1 MPGVHA
7 LLSPSS
13 AHRWLHCTPA
23 PRLEAL
29 EEEKSSSFADEGT
42 LAHAICATKLKSW
55 LKQDT
60 SEEEREIAQHAKYH
74 TSEMEEY
81 TDTYVSIV
89 LEKYTAALKKT
100 KDAKLL
106 IETRLDFTEYV
117 PESFGTGDAVIIA
130 DGTMEVI
137 DFKYGKGVRVEA
149 KENPQ
154 MMIYA
159 LGAMSKFSFDYR
171 IEDVKMTIVQPRID
185 NLSEYELHI
194 TDLWEWAEF
203 ILRPAAKRAFKGE
216 GEQKPGEWCQFCK
229 VKACCKALAR
239 EAVEASE
246 WRPDPKL
253 VTKED
258 MEALLP
264 KLPVIKT
271 WLAGVEEFALEQAL
285 AGTSFSGYKVV
296 EGRSIRKIA
305 EPAVVQAILNVEGYS
320 DEAIMK
326 PEELKGISDLEKV
339 VGKKKFN
346 ELCGEYIVKPQG
358 KPTLVPESDKRPAF
372 NAAADDFKDI

>member
-1 MPGVHA
+1 MPGQHA

-23 PRLEAL
+23 PLLEAK
-29 EEEKSSSFADEGT
+29 EEEKSSAYADEGT
-42 LAHAICATKLKSW
+42 LAHAICAMKLKLW
-55 LKQDT
+55 LQQDT
-60 SEEEREIAQHAKYH
+60 GEEEKEVAQYAKYH
-74 TSEMEEY
+74 TAEMEDY

-89 LEKYTAALKKT
+89 LEKFGAARQKT
-100 KDAKLL
+100 PDAKLL
-106 IETRLDFTEYV
+106 VETRLDFTEYI

-137 DFKYGKGVRVEA
+137 DFKYGKGVRVSA
-149 KENPQ
+149 VENPQ

-159 LGAMSKFSFDYR
+159 LGALSKFSFDYR

-194 TDLWEWAEF
+194 TDLWEWATF
-203 ILRPAAKRAFKGE
+203 TLMPAARRAFKGE
-216 GEQKPGEWCQFCK
+216 GEQVPGEWCQFCK
-229 VKACCKALAR
+229 VKARCKALAR

-258 MEALLP
+258 METLLP

-285 AGTSFSGYKVV
+285 AGTSFNGYKVV

-305 EPAVVQAILNVEGYS
+305 EPAIVQAILNVEGYS